1 MLYNAE
7 EPVSPGVWSAVA
19 AGLDAKH
26 RVVPVWLWG
35 AVAFAAAAAVAVGVF
50 LWRPSGLRLEEY
62 SPASPLA
69 ALSLDS
75 PLSGEIVKPA
85 LAGYTAPSR
94 ENAPVA
100 TREEASLEAVQN
112 ATIIPEALLKQTSR
126 LAMVPRSSY
135 VPTVEDNYLLN
146 QLAWEEKPVI
156 GRDFS
161 LTAAGNLQAS
171 SRGQAFSRRGA
182 AAPAS
187 TYTEGITYKGDDR
200 PGMPFSAGVGI
211 KWNLAPRWAI
221 GTGVRYTN
229 LSRSFTGFYVSND
242 GWTAGDENNPIPI
255 DNIQHWIG
263 VPLNVYY
270 DFVSTPH
277 WRVHAFAGGAMDY
290 LLQNKFTIHWN
301 TDIPWN
307 KPGTSFQW
315 SAGIG
320 AGAEYLI
327 TKNVGIYLDPSVRY
341 YFNEAA
347 GADINGLPVHPVR
360 FVVEAG
366 IRFSLGRY

>member
-1 MLYNAE
+1 MLHNAE
-7 EPVSPGVWSAVA
+7 EPVSPGVWNAVA
-19 AGLDAKH
+19 AGLDAK
-26 RVVPVWLWG
+26 RKGVVPVWLWG

-50 LWRPSGLRLEEY
+50 LWRPSEGSRLEEFT
-62 SPASPLA
+62 PA
-69 ALSLDS
+69 
-75 PLSGEIVKPA
+75 
-85 LAGYTAPSR
+85 T
-94 ENAPVA
+94 APVA
-100 TREEASLEAVQN
+100 QSLNYSFPEDIVRPAMVQPQASVKKDAPVAAREEASLESVQN
-112 ATIIPEALLKQTSR
+112 ATIIPEALLKQPSR
-126 LAMVPRSSY
+126 LAMAPRRSY

-146 QLAWEEKPVI
+146 QLAWEEKPIV

-171 SRGQAFSRRGA
+171 SRGRALGRRGA
-182 AAPAS
+182 AAPANANV
-187 TYTEGITYKGDDR
+187 EGVTFKDGDR
-200 PGMPFSAGVGI
+200 PGFPFSASIGL
-211 KWNLAPRWAI
+211 KWNLAPRWAV

-229 LSRSFTGFYVSND
+229 MSRSFNGDYQSGE
-242 GWTAGDENNPIPI
+242 GWALTDKAI
-255 DNIQHWIG
+255 DNTQQWIG

-270 DFVSTPH
+270 DFVSTSH

-290 LLQNKFTIHWN
+290 LLENKFTVHNLENDVVWR
-301 TDIPWN
+301 
-307 KPGTSFQW
+307 KSGTSFQW
-315 SAGIG
+315 SAGLG